1 MNVFIEK
8 VLEMKNTGQYARALA
23 SAKIYA
29 RKDDCQELQQLIK
42 DLQVLVDLDVEKE
55 IQEHRQYLER
65 KAVAVNTVNRL
76 SMAAAVAINTFLK
89 SNPIQEKQTGEFT
102 KKYQDKL
109 NVVIAEVMPPYN
121 TDELTYHLVKRNMSD
136 GFRFEIKI
144 CYPAKNSCC
153 RYYENSQYYSET
165 MIDAIP
171 AVYPVDRNADF
182 YLENEKALKA
192 ATAELRDLEH
202 KVSTLKRIS
211 EE

>member
-1 MNVFIEK
+1 MINIIEK
-8 VLEMKNTGQYARALA
+8 ITELKNSGQYNRALSA
-23 SAKIYA
+23 AKIYQ
-29 RKDDCQELQQLIK
+29 KNNDSQELQGMIA
-42 DLQVLVDLDVEKE
+42 DLQQLVDLQIEKD

-65 KAVAVNTVNRL
+65 KAAAVNTVNRL

-109 NVVIAEVMPPYN
+109 NAVIAEVMPPYN
-121 TDELTYHLVKRNMSD
+121 TDGITYRFENRLFSD
-136 GFRFEIKI
+136 SFRFYIKI
-144 CYPAKNSCC
+144 CYPAKNSGC

-165 MIDAIP
+165 LVDSKPAI
-171 AVYPVDRNADF
+171 YPVDRTADF